1 MSTIN
6 FLNRLHPKA
15 LMSKKKNVEKTEK
28 IEQKSASEK
37 KEGVKV
43 EKVVLPKLEVA
54 QKKAESV
61 TAETISPEPIKE
73 IPKKK
78 EHTSELKIAY
88 VVVVLIIILG
98 LAFGGFSLFK
108 SSKIDTSKIK
118 DVDQLHALNRE
129 GKLAQDQG
137 YIYNEFSFV
146 KHQGLWWT
154 EVQGVD
160 ALVKM
165 PLHFGPREVE
175 FIKIN
180 GQLEPEFNADQK
192 VYIAVN
198 PNVADKFYTL
208 AITELSVNIAQGI
221 GRLPIGACTSNN
233 DTACDNRTIV
243 SCENT
248 QGKPVVELAI
258 ASEPSVEIKGTC
270 IKISGEGYNLV
281 RSMNRALFRWYGIM
295 Q

>member
-1 MSTIN
+1 
-6 FLNRLHPKA
+6 
-15 LMSKKKNVEKTEK
+15 MSKKKNVEKIEK
-28 IEQKSASEK
+28 IEKKDTFEK
-37 KEGVKV
+37 KEQVKV
-43 EKVVLPKLEVA
+43 EKVTLPKIEA
-54 QKKAESV
+54 TQKKPEKV
-61 TAETISPEPIKE
+61 TAEAISPKPLKE

-78 EHTSELKIAY
+78 EHTSEMKIAY
-88 VVVVLIIILG
+88 AVIAIIIILG
-98 LAFGGFSLFK
+98 LAFGGFSIFK

-137 YIYNEFSFV
+137 YIYNDFSFV

-165 PLHFGPREVE
+165 PVHFGPREVE

-192 VYIAVN
+192 VYIAIN
-198 PNVADKFYTL
+198 PSVVDKFYSL
-208 AITELSVNIAQGI
+208 AISELSINIAQGI
-221 GRLPIGACTSNN
+221 GRIPIGACTTT
-233 DTACDNRTIV
+233 DVACANRTIV
-243 SCENT
+243 SCDNT
-248 QGKPVVELAI
+248 QGKPVVELVI
-258 ASEPSVEIKGTC
+258 TTEPSVDISGTC